1 MSALKSRLSPPIC
14 EGCCVKFLPFLPALI
29 ALFSL
34 QTFGASDSGY
44 TQSSSRDYV
53 ITGHVFDG
61 TCRISLR
68 GGTEVINNGG
78 SGELELPPLG
88 LGSSK
93 LSVEG
98 SSFTNIVPAIG
109 EMLNSRNVEL
119 RVDCPLSLAGVPV
132 TVKLTTT
139 EDVDS
144 ATHAIKN
151 SSPDLP
157 GDFGIKI
164 LDLNNNQDIDF
175 TDATATS
182 MALVPNTSH
191 GSSEAAFLYQ
201 IGIVRYGDKIVD
213 MVLSV
218 PVVFNVAYE

>member
-1 MSALKSRLSPPIC
+1 MSALKPRLSPPIC
-14 EGCCVKFLPFLPALI
+14 EGCSVKFLPFLPALI

-53 ITGHVFDG
+53 ITGRVVDG
-61 TCRISLR
+61 TCHISLR
-68 GGTEVINNGG
+68 GDDIIINNGG
-78 SGELELPPLG
+78 SGTLTLDPLG
-88 LGSSK
+88 LGSSQ
-93 LSVEG
+93 LSYEG
-98 SSFTNIVPAIG
+98 SSFTNTVPAIG
-109 EMLNSRNVEL
+109 DMLNSKYVQL
-119 RVDCPLSLAGVPV
+119 RVDCPPSFAGVPV

-144 ATHAIKN
+144 ATHAIK
-151 SSPDLP
+151 SSDPYSS

-164 LDLNNNQDIDF
+164 LDQNNNQDIDF

-182 MALVPNTSH
+182 MALVPDTSF
-191 GSSEAAFLYQ
+191 GSSAAVFLYQ

-213 MVLSV
+213 ASLSV